1 MKYEKELEVLK
12 RLYEAGAFKP
22 DFYNKKI
29 PSIQSFDNYEEFIK
43 IPFTFKKELRDTSV
57 EERSTTTPENIY
69 GVFSSSGTT
78 GQKTFYIYNK
88 EDKKSTREVCKKFL

>member
-43 IPFTFKKELRDTSV
+43 IPFTFKKELRDGLMS
-57 EERSTTTPENIY
+57 R
-69 GVFSSSGTT
+69 
-78 GQKTFYIYNK
+78 
-88 EDKKSTREVCKKFL
+88 KSTN